1 MALLFKSDADRVDW
15 WKEEIAAH
23 MPDLE
28 VRIWPEI
35 GRVGDIEYALV
46 WRMKPGVLATL
57 PNLRF
62 IFSLGAGVDHLFSDP
77 TLPKNVP
84 ICRVV
89 DPFLTQRMT
98 EHVVLHAL
106 RYHRRQPEI
115 EAQQREQ
122 RWDEVYTP
130 TAQERAVG
138 VMGMGEL
145 GADAATKLSQLGFK
159 VAGWSRTPKNI
170 HGVESFHGHA
180 GLAPFLAR
188 TEVLICLLPLTPKTE
203 RILNARLFAAL
214 PKGAALINV
223 ARGGHL
229 AEDDLLAALAS
240 GQISYAALDVFREE
254 PLPAAH
260 PFWRHPRISVSPHN
274 ASITDPRT
282 VTALLID
289 NIRRAQAGA
298 PLLNVVDPS
307 VGY

>member
-1 MALLFKSDADRVDW
+1 MALLFKSDADRADW
-15 WKEEIAAH
+15 WKQEIGAH

-35 GRVGDIEYALV
+35 GHVNDIEYAVV
-46 WRMKPGVLATL
+46 WKMKPGVLATL

-77 TLPKNVP
+77 ALPKDVP

-89 DPFLTQRMT
+89 DKFLTQRMT

-122 RWDEVYTP
+122 HWDEIYTP

-188 TEVLICLLPLTPKTE
+188 TEILICLLPLTPETE
-203 RILNARLFAAL
+203 RILNARLFAGL
-214 PKGAALINV
+214 PKGAVLINV

-229 AEDDLLAALAS
+229 VEDDLLAALAS
-240 GQISYAALDVFREE
+240 GQISYAALDVFRAE

-260 PFWRHPRISVSPHN
+260 PFWRHPRVSVSPHN

-282 VTALLID
+282 VTALLVD
-289 NIRRAQAGA
+289 NIRRAEAGA
-298 PLLNVVDPS
+298 SLLNVVDPR

>member
-1 MALLFKSDADRVDW
+1 
-15 WKEEIAAH
+15 
-23 MPDLE
+23 
-28 VRIWPEI
+28 
-35 GRVGDIEYALV
+35 
-46 WRMKPGVLATL
+46 
-57 PNLRF
+57 
-62 IFSLGAGVDHLFSDP
+62 
-77 TLPKNVP
+77 
-84 ICRVV
+84 
-89 DPFLTQRMT
+89 
-98 EHVVLHAL
+98 L

-122 RWDEVYTP
+122 HWDEIYTP

-188 TEVLICLLPLTPKTE
+188 TEILICLLPLTPETE
-203 RILNARLFAAL
+203 RILNARLFAGL
-214 PKGAALINV
+214 PKGAVLINV

-229 AEDDLLAALAS
+229 VEDDLLAALAS
-240 GQISYAALDVFREE
+240 GQISYAALDVFRAE

-260 PFWRHPRISVSPHN
+260 PFWRHPRVSVSPHN

-282 VTALLID
+282 VTALLVD
-289 NIRRAQAGA
+289 NIRRAEAGA
-298 PLLNVVDPS
+298 SLLNVVDPR